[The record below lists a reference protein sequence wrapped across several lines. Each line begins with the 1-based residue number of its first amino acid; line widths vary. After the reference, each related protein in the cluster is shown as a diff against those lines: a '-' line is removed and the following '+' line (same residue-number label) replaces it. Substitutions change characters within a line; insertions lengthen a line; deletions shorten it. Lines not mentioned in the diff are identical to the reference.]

1 MSSGDTLVDQGAD
14 RLRDLSE
21 RAAEHGGVTSKLAQ
35 PLAEDSDFLR
45 KLKPSLIKARA
56 KGALPMD
63 EQPSPTD
70 VPEGPPTERKKKGR
84 VSPLV
89 VVGAA
94 LVTGVMLAKWIDW
107 RGHAHPRG

>member
-1 MSSGDTLVDQGAD
+1 MLVERGAD

-21 RAAEHGGVTSKLAQ
+21 RAAAQGGFTSKLAQ

-56 KGALPMD
+56 KGELPMD
-63 EQPSPTD
+63 EQPSPTE
-70 VPEGPPTERKKKGR
+70 VPKTPPAERKKKKGR
-84 VSPLV
+84 VSPLL

-94 LVTGVMLAKWIDW
+94 LVTGVVLAKWIDW